1 MQRNSNYVNP
11 KRNGIGKEA
20 REVRKEVE
28 KETNWEDSQE
38 EFENFIHLFP
48 FMHFLPFYTF
58 IHNLNLNFISQLLW
72 GVSKFKLSFYEE
84 YQNSKIP
91 ICPSTWFFFISQENH
106 RKRPNRRS

>member
-38 EFENFIHLFP
+38 EFENFIH
-48 FMHFLPFYTF
+48 
-58 IHNLNLNFISQLLW
+58 
-72 GVSKFKLSFYEE
+72 
-84 YQNSKIP
+84 
-91 ICPSTWFFFISQENH
+91 
-106 RKRPNRRS
+106 